1 MKSIKDQITEKQK
14 ENLIKDI
21 KSGNYN
27 IKDLAVKY
35 NYPST
40 ASLHGLIHW
49 WKKQGLLDKS
59 DKLKKLDGK
68 KEHKVHLSKDERNEL
83 YKDHAS
89 KKYNNTELAKMYD
102 LPNSGSVTGILTRLK
117 RSRDFL
123 TTSSVIDV
131 PVKVSRLKDLNNTVS
146 SPKPNIPVKTIVTPK
161 GEISTIR
168 TINFPDG
175 FSIQIEKA
183 FISGVLIH
191 ENGNITI
198 IK

>member
-1 MKSIKDQITEKQK
+1 MKSIKDQITEKEK

-21 KSGNYN
+21 KSGNYT
-27 IKDLAVKY
+27 IKDLANKY
-35 NYPST
+35 RYPSS

-59 DKLKKLDGK
+59 DALKKLGDK
-68 KEHKVHLSKDERNEL
+68 KEHKVHLSKDQKMEL
-83 YKDHAS
+83 YKDHTS
-89 KKYNNTELAKMYD
+89 KKYSNIELAKMYD
-102 LPNSGSVTGILTRLK
+102 LPDSGSVSGILTRFK
-117 RSRDFL
+117 KSRNFS
-123 TTSSVIDV
+123 TISSVIDV
-131 PVKVSRLKDLNNTVS
+131 PVKVSRLKDSNNTVS

-161 GEISTIR
+161 GEILTIR